1 LTKKQSKKV
10 PPSGAARLE
19 ALEHI
24 RAIVAFLSESARAVE
39 QRTGVTNA
47 QLFLLQALAE
57 RDGQSIGELAAFGLT
72 GQSTVSIVVGRL
84 EEAGLVARAESEAD
98 RRRTLVQLTPAGRRL
113 LKRAPVPPTRR
124 LHGALE
130 KLSPAQRHQL
140 ARSLRALRDAL
151 GLDPAEAPPLFEKRA
166 RG

>member
-1 LTKKQSKKV
+1 V

-24 RAIVAFLSESARAVE
+24 RAIVAFLTESARAVE

-47 QLFLLQALAE
+47 QLFLLQALAA

-84 EEAGLVARAESEAD
+84 EQNGHVVRTESEVD
-98 RRRTLVQLTPAGRRL
+98 RRRTIVKLTPSGRRL

-124 LHGALE
+124 LMSAME

-140 ARSLRALRDAL
+140 ARSLRGLREAL
-151 GLDPAEAPPLFEKRA
+151 GLDPSEPPLLFEKRG